1 MYFLKSAHL
10 HRIAVMSIQL
20 RNADFAFSVGSSMRN
35 CITPEF
41 VYEILKLLQ
50 ATLYIICAVLIICVF
65 CADFYL
71 LRIARQFQRRTNS
84 LNEANHHLQGKLR
97 REHNNLRRYDS
108 ERFNARSSS
117 TGFICASW
125 SRYFIGGQVRLQ
137 VYPIYEVLPA
147 IHTGVSEIRITI
159 HQYIPTSASPP
170 RKLVEMPL
178 SVFLAFCS
186 SRSFPH

>member
-10 HRIAVMSIQL
+10 RRIAVMSIQL

-125 SRYFIGGQVRLQ
+125 SRYFIGGQADSSFVQFKQPYL
-137 VYPIYEVLPA
+137 IY
-147 IHTGVSEIRITI
+147 TI
-159 HQYIPTSASPP
+159 EK
-170 RKLVEMPL
+170 KLVASHLHM
-178 SVFLAFCS
+178 
-186 SRSFPH
+186 RSNGAMKDNIYLRVSCC